1 MKDNLARRT
10 NRLGWGFFSPSVILI
25 SVMVFIPMIYALIT
39 SFMAGPPVAMHWVGL
54 QNYKAMFSDKT
65 FLTAASNTFLYLIVQ
80 VPIML
85 FLAMIISVM
94 LNDSRLKFR
103 GLYRTAIFLPCI
115 TSLVSYS
122 LIMKTIF
129 APTGIANKLLM
140 DMHLIVAPIQW
151 LTDPMWAKVL
161 IIISITW
168 RWTGYNMIFFLSGL
182 QNIDTEIYEAAEIDG
197 ASRWKQFTQITIPML
212 KPIIL
217 FTAITSTIGTLQLFD
232 EVNNITKGGP
242 GNATTTLSQYI
253 YNLSYKYTPNFG
265 YATAISF
272 VVVIAIVVL
281 SLIQLKAGG
290 EDK

>member
-1 MKDNLARRT
+1 
-10 NRLGWGFFSPSVILI
+10 
-25 SVMVFIPMIYALIT
+25 MIYALLT

-140 DMHLIVAPIQW
+140 DMHLIGAPIQW